1 MNRDPIYLDY
11 NSTTPVHPIVL
22 EAMLPFFGPFFGNPS
37 SAHVYGFRLRAAME
51 EARGKLAKLIGGDAD
66 ELVFTS
72 CGSEANNLAL
82 KGLAF
87 AQTGE
92 RRHFVISAVEHPA
105 VANTTCFLAKLG
117 FCVTVVP
124 VDTSGR
130 VDLEAVRQA
139 ITERTLLVSVLHGQN
154 EIGTLQPLAAIA
166 ALAHAKGAFLH
177 TDAAQTVGKI
187 PVNVRDLDVDLLSIA
202 GNKFYG
208 PKGAG
213 ALWIRRGV
221 QLEPL
226 IHGGG
231 HERGLR
237 AGTENAAFAV
247 ALGKAAELAEER
259 LPLYGS
265 HVQPLRDR
273 LYSAILSGVP
283 DAVLNGH
290 PEQRLPNT
298 LNVSFPGVDSTEL
311 QGRVRDR
318 VACSTGCGCHAG
330 TTAPSTTLLAIGRTE
345 ALATAALRLTLGL
358 ETTKAEI
365 DEAGAVV
372 TTAVNELRN
381 GTRTGRSI

>member
-1 MNRDPIYLDY
+1 MKQDPIYLDY
-11 NSTTPVHPIVL
+11 NSTTPVHPVVL

-37 SAHVYGFRLRAAME
+37 SAHVFGFRLRAAIE
-51 EARGKLAKLIGGDAD
+51 AARGKLAELIGGDAD
-66 ELVFTS
+66 EIVFTS
-72 CGSEANNLAL
+72 GGSEANNLAL

-92 RRHFVISAVEHPA
+92 RRHFAISAVEHPA
-105 VANTTCFLAKLG
+105 IANTTRFLAKLG
-117 FCVTVVP
+117 FSATVVS
-124 VDTSGR
+124 VDAYGR
-130 VDLEAVRQA
+130 VDLEAMRQA

-166 ALAHAKGAFLH
+166 ALAHSKGALLH

-187 PVNVRDLDVDLLSIA
+187 PVDVRDLRVDLMSLA

-221 QLEPL
+221 ELEPL

-237 AGTENAAFAV
+237 AGTENVAFAV
-247 ALGKAAELAEER
+247 ALGKAAELARSR
-259 LPLYGS
+259 LSLYGS
-265 HVQPLRDR
+265 HVKFLRDR

-283 DAVLNGH
+283 DAALNGH
-290 PEQRLPNT
+290 PEERLPNT

-311 QGRVRDR
+311 QALVRDR

-345 ALATAALRLTLGL
+345 AQATAALRLSLGV
-358 ETTKAEI
+358 ETTEAEI
-365 DEAGAVV
+365 DEAGTVLV
-372 TTAVNELRN
+372 TAVNQLRKQHPDGN
-381 GTRTGRSI
+381 SS